1 MITLL
6 SAPLPIAL
14 SLADP
19 SLPEL
24 VTLALVLLI
33 TLAMALILAAAVLA
47 QTWAPTRLA
56 HSLKHILVATVD
68 SRLARKQQVTGISK
82 IGLAPQL
89 QQARRPYST
98 AIQPIEQPFRQA
110 TLQSLTVEATVNIS
124 ASRTDYLSSRT
135 EMYE

>member
-56 HSLKHILVATVD
+56 HSLKHILVATEN
-68 SRLARKQQVTGISK
+68 STSAPKQQVTGISR
-82 IGLAPQL
+82 IGFAPQQKITL
-89 QQARRPYST
+89 GGSVNSDGKMM
-98 AIQPIEQPFRQA
+98 IIEKF
-110 TLQSLTVEATVNIS
+110 SLMHLSRVKTSS
-124 ASRTDYLSSRT
+124 ASK
-135 EMYE
+135 